1 MKTVVAALALLT
13 ASAALAQDDV
23 VATAPAPA
31 LSKVEAM
38 TIQSDDHIMGSAD
51 AEHDLVAYVSVT
63 CGHCRDWFNGEWPT
77 VKSELVETGKLR
89 VAVRELPTSP
99 AQVSVAGFMLANC
112 AGEEAW
118 FDNIEMQFER
128 QDATIK
134 ALSEGKG
141 QDAFVQLA
149 NDSGLDGE
157 DGLNACLADDAQFA
171 RIDKSIQRYEVTG
184 AQGVPA
190 FFLDGKP
197 FTGAHKASD
206 IAAALD

>member
-1 MKTVVAALALLT
+1 MKSVIAAIALFT
-13 ASAALAQDDV
+13 ASATFAQDV
-23 VATAPAPA
+23 VATAPAPVPTKA
-31 LSKVEAM
+31 EAM
-38 TIQSDDHIMGSAD
+38 TIQADDHVMGSAD
-51 AEHDLVAYVSVT
+51 AEHDLVTYVSVT
-63 CGHCRDWFNGEWPT
+63 CGHCRDWFNGEWPK